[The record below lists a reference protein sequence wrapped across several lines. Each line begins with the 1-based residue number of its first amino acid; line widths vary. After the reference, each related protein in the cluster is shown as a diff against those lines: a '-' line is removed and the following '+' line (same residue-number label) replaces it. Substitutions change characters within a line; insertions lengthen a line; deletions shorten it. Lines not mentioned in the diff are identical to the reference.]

1 MKAKEFMQEVDRA
14 EKRLIAIS
22 AQRQHLMDLA
32 TAIGVNLTGMPGKQ
46 GGSSRVENVVTIVD
60 LTNELTDKERE
71 YVALVKKARE
81 LIAKIPQ
88 ENFQTVLELKYLSHC
103 SWKTIRDKMGYKDEK
118 SVYRC
123 HGYALR
129 ELQKV
134 M

>member
-14 EKRLIAIS
+14 EKKLIAIS
-22 AQRQHLMDLA
+22 AHRRHLMDLA

-60 LTNELTDKERE
+60 LTVDLAAQEQK
-71 YVALVKKARE
+71 YVEIVNKARG

-88 ENFQTVLELKYLSHC
+88 EKFQTVLTLKYLSGC
-103 SWKTIRDKMGYKDEK
+103 SWKTIRDQMGYKDEK
-118 SVYRC
+118 SALRC